1 MAFGISREELN
12 SWKKKAEKGEVALL
26 THFWLD
32 DRFPDSHAVTKAGCS
47 DLSELI
53 QWGKKHG
60 LKPEWI
66 DRRSSYPHFDL
77 MGEKQLEI
85 LKLYGLSDHIKR
97 FNL

>member
-12 SWKKKAEKGEVALL
+12 SWKKKADSGEIAFI

-32 DRFPDSHAVTKAGCS
+32 DRFPNSHAVTKAGCS
-47 DLSELI
+47 DLSALI
-53 QWGKKHG
+53 EWGSKHG

-77 MGEKQLEI
+77 MGEKQLDI
-85 LKLYGLSDHIKR
+85 LKAYGLEEQISR
-97 FNL
+97 FKL